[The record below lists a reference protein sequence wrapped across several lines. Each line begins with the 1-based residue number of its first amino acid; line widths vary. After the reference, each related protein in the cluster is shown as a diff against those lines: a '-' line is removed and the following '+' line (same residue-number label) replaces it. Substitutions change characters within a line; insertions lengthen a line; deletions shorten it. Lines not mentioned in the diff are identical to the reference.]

1 MAKRETTLTLTLDF
15 DVEKQ
20 KLQGIG
26 ELLNKNIDK
35 NLHSEKTLEYFNTV
49 KKSISDLQKAT
60 NTLYASLSK
69 PIGSKSD
76 ARDLAHS
83 LEQAYSKIDDKLLSL
98 QGNISRTFDSAS
110 NVTALKQIRELGN
123 EIEKLTADYKAVTQ
137 LLGESKNIGTNKDLT
152 EQLSKA
158 RKEYNQLVKKGE
170 ELTAQEIKRQ
180 EELKQVMDEVNTKM
194 AAKND
199 IKSRINAIHGE
210 NGVGSQAELGA
221 LIDSKV
227 EEQKG

>member
-1 MAKRETTLTLTLDF
+1 MAKRETTVTLTLDF

-49 KKSISDLQKAT
+49 KKSILDLQKAA

-69 PIGSKSD
+69 PMGSKSD

-83 LEQAYSKIDDKLLSL
+83 LEQVYSKIDDKLLSL

-170 ELTAQEIKRQ
+170 ELTTQEVKRQ
-180 EELKQVMDEVNTKM
+180 EELKQVMDEVNAKM